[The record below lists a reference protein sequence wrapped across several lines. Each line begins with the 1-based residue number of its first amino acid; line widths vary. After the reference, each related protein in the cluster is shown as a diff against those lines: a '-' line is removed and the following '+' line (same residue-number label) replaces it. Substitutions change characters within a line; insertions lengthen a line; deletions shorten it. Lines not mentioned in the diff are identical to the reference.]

1 MHVRPRHSVCRACQQ
16 IVSYTCTFT
25 SCWFQHFRKYG
36 CMVRE
41 TTGVRLL
48 CSTLTEY
55 HDCSVLTV
63 QNGSTLHARYSASS
77 RPDMRLYTLWYKP
90 ILAHVRIKAL
100 RSAPVVRATL
110 HACHST
116 YVFRQREN
124 TICSLCDTMQSRRLL
139 DVVAVYL
146 VELYPSIKVGGYR
159 IHWPMHLT
167 PSQALWSSRSGL
179 QRASLH

>member
-1 MHVRPRHSVCRACQQ
+1 M
-16 IVSYTCTFT
+16 
-25 SCWFQHFRKYG
+25 
-36 CMVRE
+36 
-41 TTGVRLL
+41 TGPNYSLL
-48 CSTLTEY
+48 FLYSPSNLSPFSIYLSLAT
-55 HDCSVLTV
+55 
-63 QNGSTLHARYSASS
+63 NGSTLHARYSASS
-77 RPDMRLYTLWYKP
+77 RPDTLSSTLSDTNRYWPMFVLKRCGLLLLY
-90 ILAHVRIKAL
+90 V
-100 RSAPVVRATL
+100 L
-110 HACHST
+110 HCT

-159 IHWPMHLT
+159 IHCAMHLT